1 MLKCIPASLHLYVV
15 LAGLVHN
22 GHQTVPCSYHP
33 FGLFHTFPH
42 SADADEL
49 PNTLPYLHRCLRTH
63 PVRAFETLSPY
74 AVLEVGIMAARDLT
88 ERESGFFNTDTTPDP
103 YVQVILDDTELPGE
117 DIFAAGF
124 LRDMEKQKPRV
135 KYQTIE
141 EHERSVWSMRF
152 GVVYL

>member
-1 MLKCIPASLHLYVV
+1 
-15 LAGLVHN
+15 
-22 GHQTVPCSYHP
+22 
-33 FGLFHTFPH
+33 
-42 SADADEL
+42 
-49 PNTLPYLHRCLRTH
+49 
-63 PVRAFETLSPY
+63 
-74 AVLEVGIMAARDLT
+74 MAARDLT

-103 YVQVILDDTELPGE
+103 YVQVILDGTELPGE

>member
-1 MLKCIPASLHLYVV
+1 MATKQF
-15 LAGLVHN
+15 LVAIILLD
-22 GHQTVPCSYHP
+22 
-33 FGLFHTFPH
+33 FFHTFPH